1 MKGASL
7 IELLIAVALALVI
20 SAVGVRALV
29 EAADAFAWQPAS
41 TELSLRADAVAQLH
55 GSPVLREKLAAI
67 SMVPWQATPQQF
79 VAALSEERKRFDHL
93 VKAVGYQK
101 EDA

>member
-1 MKGASL
+1 M
-7 IELLIAVALALVI
+7 E
-20 SAVGVRALV
+20 
-29 EAADAFAWQPAS
+29 
-41 TELSLRADAVAQLH
+41 
-55 GSPVLREKLAAI
+55 AAI

-79 VAALSEERKRFDHL
+79 VAALSEERKRFDQL